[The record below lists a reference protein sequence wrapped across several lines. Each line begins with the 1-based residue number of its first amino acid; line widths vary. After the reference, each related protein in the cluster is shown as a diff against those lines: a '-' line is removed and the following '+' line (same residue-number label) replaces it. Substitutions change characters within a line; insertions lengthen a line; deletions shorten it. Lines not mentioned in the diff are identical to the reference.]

1 MDTSLTR
8 LEPPSS
14 SQQEPPS
21 IRLECFLEI
30 EHSERGQLATFGLVG
45 NRQLIGRTPDLPIC
59 LDHDGV
65 SRLHAALIRDPYD
78 RWWIHDLGSTNGT
91 YVNGSAVTQ
100 RLLNPGDT
108 IQIGPYRMTLKV
120 PGDPIPQERPK
131 RPGTSRPR
139 GPISEMASTT
149 RLPAVTADRL
159 NAALS
164 REAVGFAR
172 SLLRLEDAQLRL
184 KQLCEHAV
192 NDRIPGLWACVF
204 RLSRESTSGLV
215 YQAVTRPGIGS
226 SFAPAPR
233 LIEALCRER
242 AQSFLNDAG
251 PHILGRQHGLAGNLV
266 ACVLDLSPSG
276 VDLFFVELTT
286 DCDAEEWTP
295 LLALLAESY
304 GNANEFWQTRR
315 QFIMNAAVQRELEM
329 AQQLQDSL
337 IPRLPAVAGLELAI
351 GYHPSR
357 WVGGD
362 YADAVR
368 MPDGRLLIAIA
379 DVCGKGLQAALVA
392 SSLHTLVHV
401 LVELCDSLAQLVVH
415 MDAYLC
421 RYLPGESFVTMV
433 LVALDVRTGEIEC
446 LNLGHLPPL
455 LVGEGGSVRPLQAAE
470 NLALGMMPFTPRSEK
485 YQMDRDEV
493 LLLYTDGLTELE
505 NGRRPGE
512 EPAPPDTGL
521 LAGALGGCVQIIHS
535 MQGADIN
542 AIRDRMSQSVRIQL
556 DLVMASDDAAFI
568 LARLQGKQPQQ
579 LLPEA
584 ARNVTV
590 APPPPGL
597 KPTR

>member
-1 MDTSLTR
+1 MDTSVTR
-8 LEPPSS
+8 LDPPSS
-14 SQQEPPS
+14 SQLEPAS
-21 IRLECFLEI
+21 LRLECFLEI
-30 EHSERGQLATFGLVG
+30 EHSESGQLATFGLTG
-45 NRQLIGRTPDLPIC
+45 NRQLIGRTPDLPIR

-65 SRLHAALIRDPYD
+65 SRLHAALVRDPYD

-108 IQIGPYRMTLKV
+108 IQIGPYRLTLKV
-120 PGDPIPQERPK
+120 PGDPVPQERPR
-131 RPGTSRPR
+131 RPPTARPR
-139 GPISEMASTT
+139 GNFGDMASTT
-149 RLPAVTADRL
+149 RLPALTAERL
-159 NAALS
+159 NATLS

-172 SLLRLEDAQLRL
+172 MLLRLEDGQLRL

-204 RLSRESTSGLV
+204 RLTREGTSGPV
-215 YQAVTRPGIGS
+215 FEAITRPGIGS
-226 SFAPAPR
+226 SFAPQPR
-233 LIEALCRER
+233 VLEAFCRDR
-242 AQSFLNDAG
+242 ADSFLKDAG
-251 PHILGRQHGLAGNLV
+251 PHVLGRQPGLAGNLI
-266 ACVLDLSPSG
+266 ACVLDLSPAG

-286 DCDAEEWTP
+286 ECDPEEWAP

-304 GNANEFWQTRR
+304 ANANEFWQTRR
-315 QFIMNAAVQRELEM
+315 QFGVNAAVQRELEM

-337 IPRLPAVAGLELAI
+337 IPRLPAVAGLDLSI

-401 LVELCDSLAQLVVH
+401 LVEVCQSLAELVVH

-433 LVALDVRTGEIEC
+433 LVALDVRTGELEC

-455 LVGEGGSVRPLQAAE
+455 LVGAGGNVRPLQAGK
-470 NLALGMMPFTPRSEK
+470 NLALGMMPFTPQSEL
-485 YQMDRDEV
+485 YRMERDEV

-535 MQGADIN
+535 MPGADIN
-542 AIRDRMSQSVRIQL
+542 SIRDRMSQSIRIQL
-556 DLVMASDDAAFI
+556 DLTMASDDAAFL
-568 LARLQGKQPQQ
+568 LARLQRAPIAPAELHGAT
-579 LLPEA
+579 L
-584 ARNVTV
+584 R
-590 APPPPGL
+590 PPPAVAFKTPI
-597 KPTR
+597 R

>member
-1 MDTSLTR
+1 MDTSVTR
-8 LEPPSS
+8 LDPPSS
-14 SQQEPPS
+14 SQLEPAS

-30 EHSERGQLATFGLVG
+30 EHSESGQLATFGLTG
-45 NRQLIGRTPDLPIC
+45 SRQLIGRTPDLPIR

-108 IQIGPYRMTLKV
+108 IQIGPYRLTLKV

-131 RPGTSRPR
+131 RAATARPR
-139 GPISEMASTT
+139 GHLGEMASTT
-149 RLPAVTADRL
+149 RLPAITAERL

-164 REAVGFAR
+164 LEAVGFAR

-192 NDRIPGLWACVF
+192 NDRIPGMWSCVF
-204 RLSRESTSGLV
+204 RLTREGTSGPV
-215 YQAVTRPGIGS
+215 FGPMTRPGIGS
-226 SFAPAPR
+226 NFAPSPK
-233 LIEALCRER
+233 LLEALCRER
-242 AQSFLNDAG
+242 RESFLNDAG

-266 ACVLDLSPSG
+266 ACVLDLSPGG
-276 VDLFFVELTT
+276 VDLFFVELSTE
-286 DCDAEEWTP
+286 CDPDEWTP

-304 GNANEFWQTRR
+304 ANANEFWQTRG
-315 QFIMNAAVQRELEM
+315 QFSVNAAVQRELEM

-337 IPRLPAVAGLELAI
+337 IPRLPAVAGLDLSI

-401 LVELCDSLAQLVVH
+401 LVEVCHNLAELVMH

-433 LVALDVRTGEIEC
+433 CVALDVRTGEIEC

-455 LVGEGGSVRPLQAAE
+455 LVGAGGSVRPLQAAQ
-470 NLALGMMPFTPRSEK
+470 NLALGMMPFTPQSER
-485 YQMDRDEV
+485 YYMERDEV

-535 MQGADIN
+535 MQGADLN
-542 AIRDRMSQSVRIQL
+542 AIRDRMSQSIRIQL
-556 DLVMASDDAAFI
+556 DLTMASDDAAFV
-568 LARLQGKQPQQ
+568 LARLKGTP
-579 LLPEA
+579 
-584 ARNVTV
+584 
-590 APPPPGL
+590 APFELHGSTMRPPGAVAF
-597 KPTR
+597 KTPIR

>member
-1 MDTSLTR
+1 MDTSVTR
-8 LEPPSS
+8 LDPPSS
-14 SQQEPPS
+14 SQLEPAS

-30 EHSERGQLATFGLVG
+30 EHSESGQLATFGLTG
-45 NRQLIGRTPDLPIC
+45 NRQLIGRTPDLPIR

-91 YVNGSAVTQ
+91 YVNGSAVMQ

-108 IQIGPYRMTLKV
+108 IQIGPYRLTLKV
-120 PGDPIPQERPK
+120 PGDPVPQERPK
-131 RPGTSRPR
+131 RPPTARPR
-139 GPISEMASTT
+139 GHLNEMASTT
-149 RLPAVTADRL
+149 RLPAITAERL
-159 NAALS
+159 NSALS
-164 REAVGFAR
+164 LQAIGFAR

-192 NDRIPGLWACVF
+192 NDRIPGLWSCVF
-204 RLSRESTSGLV
+204 RISRDGLSGPV
-215 YQAVTRPGIGS
+215 YGAVMRPGIGS
-226 SFAPAPR
+226 SFAPSHKQ
-233 LIEALCRER
+233 LESLCRER
-242 AQSFLNDAG
+242 RESFLNDVG
-251 PHILGRQHGLAGNLV
+251 PHVLGRQPGLAGNLI
-266 ACVLDLSPSG
+266 ACVLDLSPG
-276 VDLFFVELTT
+276 GADLFFVELTAE
-286 DCDAEEWTP
+286 CDPEEWIP

-304 GNANEFWQTRR
+304 ANANEFWQTRG
-315 QFIMNAAVQRELEM
+315 QFSINAAVQRELEM

-337 IPRLPAVAGLELAI
+337 IPRLPAVAGLDLAI

-401 LVELCDSLAQLVVH
+401 LVEVCQNISELVIH
-415 MDAYLC
+415 IDAYLC
-421 RYLPGESFVTMV
+421 RYLPGDSFVTMV

-455 LVGEGGSVRPLQAAE
+455 LVGAGGNVRPLQSGQ
-470 NLALGMMPFTPRSEK
+470 NLALGMMPFTPQSER
-485 YQMDRDEV
+485 YRMDHDEV

-512 EPAPPDTGL
+512 APEPPDTGL

-535 MQGADIN
+535 MHGADIN
-542 AIRDRMSQSVRIQL
+542 AIRDRMSQSIRIQL
-556 DLVMASDDAAFI
+556 DLTMASDDAAFL
-568 LARLQGKQPQQ
+568 LARLQGAP
-579 LLPEA
+579 A
-584 ARNVTV
+584 APVELQGATLR
-590 APPPPGL
+590 PPPAVMFKTPI
-597 KPTR
+597 R